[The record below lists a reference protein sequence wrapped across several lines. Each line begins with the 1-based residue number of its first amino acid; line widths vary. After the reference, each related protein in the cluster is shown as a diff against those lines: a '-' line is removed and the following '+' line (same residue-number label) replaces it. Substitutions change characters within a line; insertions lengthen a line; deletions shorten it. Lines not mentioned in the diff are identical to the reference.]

1 MRKAEMRAATD
12 SEIIYDYVQS
22 YAQSCLN
29 YNQNRGTKALGK
41 HLQDLNAE
49 VLRRGLLTPEQ
60 VKKLNA

>member
-1 MRKAEMRAATD
+1 MRKSELKTAPD
-12 SEIIYDYVQS
+12 NEIILDLVQS
-22 YAQSCLN
+22 YATACLN
-29 YNQNRGTKALGK
+29 YNLDRGTKAIEK